1 MCKNTRLPLR
11 RELDRLLLQSS
22 HRSMPSDSNFTARQA
37 EPAPV
42 ACGVLLR
49 VESKA
54 EEAELVRK
62 LIINGLVIAVLAGCS
77 CGKWVDVGSF
87 AVGAGCKELED
98 MKKPANKEAMML

>member
-1 MCKNTRLPLR
+1 M
-11 RELDRLLLQSS
+11 
-22 HRSMPSDSNFTARQA
+22 
-37 EPAPV
+37 
-42 ACGVLLR
+42 CGVLLR

-98 MKKPANKEAMML
+98 MKKPANKEAMMFVARQTCSVSGGAWTGDIRCEKDAVQVKCK